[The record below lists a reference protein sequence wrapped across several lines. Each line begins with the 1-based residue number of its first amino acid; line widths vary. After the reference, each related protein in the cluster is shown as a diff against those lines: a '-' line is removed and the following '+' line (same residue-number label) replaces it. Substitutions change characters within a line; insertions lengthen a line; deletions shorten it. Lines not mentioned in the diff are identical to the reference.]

1 MPRLLLLTWCLAC
14 GGSPTPADAGAM
26 RGDVGEVADA
36 DGTSDAPSMP
46 ICEVEAAPSVPIGQP
61 LVGLRA
67 TGNPRTEVG
76 IVFAE
81 TTDGVV
87 GRLFGSGEDR
97 PLDLGLSRVVDL
109 DSSSGLSGEL
119 LVLGDDAEGHAA
131 HRLGPDGTR
140 IARVSLPFRAST
152 AVLTDRLVAVDAEGL
167 QVVVLNPTTGEE
179 QASSPIGASEGA
191 RLRRDGDGRAVL
203 FVHDH
208 EGIRRSPLA
217 SDATAS
223 ATTTLDGSFVA
234 FDASERYLV
243 GLDADGGLIARFG
256 TGGTTDTENP
266 TTIPGS
272 TGTGVVLG
280 LSDDHDVA
288 ISVHRADDRS
298 VLVLHPLST
307 GAPELTTVLAES
319 DGEVAVAVAGIGGY
333 RTFPQFR
340 VFWGRLGQAEPV
352 QSAWVSCPY
361 LF

>member
-1 MPRLLLLTWCLAC
+1 MRRLLLLMWCLAC
-14 GGSPTPADAGAM
+14 GGSPTPADAGTM

-36 DGTSDAPSMP
+36 DGTSDAPSAP
-46 ICEVEAAPSVPIGQP
+46 VCEVEVAPPVPIGQP
-61 LVGLRA
+61 LVALRA
-67 TGNPRTEVG
+67 MGNPRTEVG
-76 IVFAE
+76 VVFAE
-81 TTDGVV
+81 TTAGVV
-87 GRLFGSGEDR
+87 GRLFDSEEDR
-97 PLDLGLSRVVDL
+97 SLDLGLSHVVDL
-109 DSSSGLSGEL
+109 DSSSGLLGEL

-131 HRLGPDGTR
+131 HRLGSDGTR

-152 AVLTDRLVAVDAEGL
+152 AVLTDHLVAVDAEEL
-167 QVVVLNPTTGEE
+167 RVVVLDPRTGEE

-203 FVHDH
+203 FVHDDD
-208 EGIRRSPLA
+208 GIRRSPLA

-223 ATTTLDGSFVA
+223 ATTTLGGSFVS

-243 GLDADGGLIARFG
+243 GLDAEGGLIARFG
-256 TGGTTDTENP
+256 TGGSADTENP

-288 ISVHRADDRS
+288 ISVHRAGDRS

-333 RTFPQFR
+333 RAFPQFR
-340 VFWGRLGQAEPV
+340 VFWGRLGEAEPV
-352 QSAWVSCPY
+352 QSAWVSCPH